1 MSDSGAWSAASTSE
15 AHEPSLARRIG
26 LASLVVFGVGDMVG
40 AGIYGTI
47 GVAAANLGNAVWLA
61 FVGSMIAAML
71 TGLSYASLASRL
83 PRAGGAS
90 HIVYRAYRARW
101 LAYVVG
107 LAVVASGLTSMA
119 TSSNVFA
126 ANLAVFL
133 DGIPWLGALPV
144 PALVFGFIGVVA
156 LINFIGIRESIWA
169 NWLCTLIEVA
179 GLVFVVAVGM
189 RYWGSV
195 DYLETPPAEGALDGG
210 LDLSLIASG
219 AVLTFFAFIG
229 FEDMLNVA
237 EEVKRPERTM
247 PLGIVS
253 ALSITALIYIAVSI
267 TAVSVVDYRDLGN
280 VELGAPLQQITARA
294 APWLPEWIF
303 GFVTLFA
310 VANTVLINYIMGSR
324 LLYGMA
330 RDRLVP
336 GVLGKVHAKTRTP
349 HVAILVLLV
358 IVVALALAG
367 EIAELAAATS
377 LLLLFVFVIVNV
389 ALLVLKRRPDEPPGR
404 FELPAIVPLLGALVC
419 LGLIAA
425 RVIRVITDPA
435 ESAMPLV
442 IAGLLLAGIGLLYAA
457 RRPAAL
463 EGTGEPAD

>member
-1 MSDSGAWSAASTSE
+1 MSDSGVRGAANTTDRG
-15 AHEPSLARRIG
+15 EPSLARRIG

-47 GVAAANLGNAVWLA
+47 GVAASSLGNAVWLA
-61 FVGSMIAAML
+61 FVGSMVAAML

-90 HIVYRAYRARW
+90 HIVYRAYRLRW

-107 LAVVASGLTSMA
+107 LTVVASGLTSMA

-133 DGIPWLGALPV
+133 DRVPLLGAAPA
-144 PALVFGFIGVVA
+144 PALVLAFIGFIA
-156 LINFIGIRESIWA
+156 LINFIGIRESVWA
-169 NWLCTLIEVA
+169 NWICTLIEVA
-179 GLVFVVAVGM
+179 GLLFVIAAGM
-189 RYWGSV
+189 RFWGSV
-195 DYLETPPAEGALDGG
+195 DYLETPTAAGNPRAGFDF
-210 LDLSLIASG
+210 SLIASG

-253 ALSITALIYIAVSI
+253 ALTITAIIYIAVAI

-280 VELGAPLQQITARA
+280 VELGAPLQQITSRA
-294 APWLPEWIF
+294 APWLPGWVF
-303 GFVTLFA
+303 GFITLFA

-336 GVLGKVHAKTRTP
+336 DALGKVHRKTRTP
-349 HVAILVLLV
+349 HVAIAVLLV
-358 IVVALALAG
+358 IVIALALVG
-367 EIAELAAATS
+367 DIAALAAATS

-389 ALLVLKRRPDEPPGR
+389 ALIVLKRRSDEPPGK

-419 LGLIAA
+419 VGLIAA
-425 RVIRVITDPA
+425 RVIRVITDPG

-442 IAGLLLAGIGLLYAA
+442 IAGLLLVGIGMLYVA
-457 RRPAAL
+457 RRPAVQL
-463 EGTGEPAD
+463 DDSR